1 MPTIAVIISEMLS
14 TLLPYTLD
22 PFVLNLLVLMS
33 YYYYVCVTAKACL
46 ACYPTH
52 IISIA
57 AEV

>member
-33 YYYYVCVTAKACL
+33 YYYYVCVWL
-46 ACYPTH
+46 PRP
-52 IISIA
+52 
-57 AEV
+57 V